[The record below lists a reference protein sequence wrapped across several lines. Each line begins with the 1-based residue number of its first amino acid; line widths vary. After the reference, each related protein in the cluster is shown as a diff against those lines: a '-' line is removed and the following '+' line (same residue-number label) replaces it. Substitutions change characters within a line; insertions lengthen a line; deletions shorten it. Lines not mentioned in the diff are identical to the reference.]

1 MRNGLK
7 RATAL
12 AMTILM
18 LLALLP
24 AALAEEET
32 NSEPVIP
39 GISLLEMA
47 SDYRAAFDELM
58 AADDATFAELAPA
71 YMADDGFMAW
81 LDQAVASGELTE
93 AALSAFAARLNA
105 GISTL
110 AITGE
115 SQIAVGETVTL
126 TSNVGSGNQQHR
138 WESDDSGIV
147 GVRKDSNTPE
157 TATTTVI
164 GVSPGETTIRHSIY
178 TRTFFGWDWQV
189 VDTYTVTVVGEQGN
203 EAAIIYYLKSPTSD
217 PNSNAVNQ
225 WGSGIYSGTVNT
237 TGATWVDADEHK
249 DKNVFNPAP
258 YVVSM
263 AAGMVQQTDG
273 SWLMPRDRYR
283 EHYDDIFTKY
293 RSQIAADLEIAEDE
307 LTIDDIDAIYLTPYK
322 ISRNNDTTPD
332 KHIDCIISIKT
343 NDFFAAR
350 FWVTKAGETQPLM
363 VDSANYRQ
371 NARVAKTENAP
382 TDVAGAYPAEV
393 TVGGIRYVFDG
404 WYGEDG
410 EKIAEDEWSGGYLPS
425 DAELSEGTVDFYAY
439 YVPAETEIT
448 VSKDVVSDVPADS
461 TRAFTFNYTIT
472 EEGGKTTPGS
482 VELQN
487 GGEAVIRVPIGASFA
502 IQEVT
507 TPAEGEQAFPFTTQY
522 MVDGTEGKGPAATIN
537 AVQKEGHVIAFLN
550 TRATGALV
558 VEKQVTGSM
567 GDRQK
572 EFSFTYTYN
581 LGAGDV
587 TGEFT
592 LGHGDTFEELAEL
605 PIGTVVTVEETD
617 YTGENG
623 GYTTQYEIGDAEA
636 QNGRS
641 AQVTIGEGENWV
653 VFTNDKEA
661 RPDTGIVTDSLPYVL
676 ILACVIA
683 VVVVVVIRGRNRHD
697 D

>member
-24 AALAEEET
+24 AALAEGET

-93 AALSAFAARLNA
+93 AALAAFAARLNA

-110 AITGE
+110 EITGA
-115 SQIAVGETVTL
+115 SQVAVGETITL
-126 TSNVGSGNQQHR
+126 TSDEGWWSRQHR
-138 WESDDSGIV
+138 WESSNPQIASVEG
-147 GVRKDSNTPE
+147 DSNT
-157 TATTTVI
+157 ATVTGVAPGTV
-164 GVSPGETTIRHSIY
+164 TITHSIERY
-178 TRTFFGWDWQV
+178 GWGGSYWNE
-189 VDTYTVTVVGEQGN
+189 VDSYTVTVVGEQGN
-203 EAAIIYYLKSPTSD
+203 EAAIIFYLKTPTSD
-217 PNSNAVNQ
+217 PNSNEIDQ
-225 WGSGIYSGTVNT
+225 WGSGISSGTVNT
-237 TGATWVDADEHK
+237 TGATWEGTDAEGTRG
-249 DKNVFNPAP
+249 KNVFNPAP

-263 AAGMVQQTDG
+263 AAGMEKQPDG
-273 SWLMPRDRYR
+273 SWLMPRDGYK
-283 EHYDDIFTKY
+283 EHYDTIFTAY
-293 RSQIAADLEIAEDE
+293 RSQIADKLGIAEDE

-322 ISRNNDTTPD
+322 ISRNNHTDPD
-332 KHIDCIISIKT
+332 KHIDCIIDIKT
-343 NDFFAAR
+343 KDFFAAR
-350 FWVTKAGETQPLM
+350 FWVTKAGETQPKM

-371 NARVAKTENAP
+371 DDHVAKTYNAP
-382 TDVAGAYPAEV
+382 TDAAGDYPAEMIV
-393 TVGGIRYVFDG
+393 DGIRYVFDG

-410 EKIAEDEWSGGYLPS
+410 EKIAEDEWSDGYLPS
-425 DAELSEGTVDFYAY
+425 DAELSNGTVDFYAY

-448 VSKDVVSDVPADS
+448 VSKDVVSTVPADNM
-461 TRAFTFNYTIT
+461 RAFTFNYTIT
-472 EEGGKTTPGS
+472 EGGKITTGS
-482 VELQN
+482 VKLQN
-487 GGEAVIRVPIGASFA
+487 GNEAVIHVPIGASFA

-522 MVDGTEGKGPAATIN
+522 MVDETKGTGTAATIN
-537 AVQKEGHVIAFLN
+537 AVQEEGHVIAFLN

-587 TGEFT
+587 TGAFT

-605 PIGTVVTVEETD
+605 PIGTVVTVAETD

-623 GYTTQYEIGDAEA
+623 GYTTQYAIGGDEA
-636 QNGRS
+636 QSGLS
-641 AQVTIGEGENWV
+641 AQVTIGEGENKV
-653 VFTNDKEA
+653 VFTNNKVA